1 MIVLDQGIIVQR
13 DIDIATLS
21 QALTVS
27 PLLQKMILDIKYAT
41 ALDYSNLLLNHK
53 FDYLDYLDLCIRK
66 KTCLT
71 DLITLTKTRLINT
84 FIVIVYELVDTKGNQ
99 YSDSHEDL

>member
-1 MIVLDQGIIVQR
+1 MIVEDQGMIVQR

-41 ALDYSNLLLNHK
+41 ALDYSNLLLDHK
-53 FDYLDYLDLCIRK
+53 FDYLKYLDLYIRE

-71 DLITLTKTRLINT
+71 DLITLTKAKFIKT
-84 FIVIVYELVDTKGNQ
+84 FIVIVDELIDTKGNQ